1 MTARALLSLLI
12 AALAA
17 TSACGGGAEP
27 PQVRPDSNESRA
39 EVRDAER
46 EVERRALG
54 LMARARALE
63 PDVSAMLSQVA
74 SDVGGRLAGFEH
86 RLKTRASLLRKM
98 RKMMQ
103 DEAGMSPSD
112 LHINDSLRYT
122 IEVDDVPPG
131 RHVEAIRTALA
142 RLEVAGHRVARVKN
156 YWPPGDN
163 YSGVNSVII
172 APEGLAW
179 ELQFHTADSFRIK
192 MRDYHLY
199 EELREVKTPAA
210 RKRQLYDELAAPWES
225 VPIPRHVL
233 DPKALHRTEEIIRQT
248 QP

>member
-27 PQVRPDSNESRA
+27 AQVRPDSNESRA

-63 PDVSAMLSQVA
+63 PDVSAMLAQVA

-98 RKMMQ
+98 RKIMH
-103 DEAGMSPSD
+103 DETGTSPSD
-112 LHINDSLRYT
+112 LQINDALRYT
-122 IEVDDVPPG
+122 IEVEDVPPG

-142 RLEVAGHRVARVKN
+142 RLEGAGHRVARVKN

-210 RKRQLYDELAAPWES
+210 RKRLLYDELSAPWES
-225 VPIPRHVL
+225 VPIPSHVL
-233 DPKALHRTEEIIRQT
+233 DPKGLHKNDEIIRQT
-248 QP
+248 HP